1 MRHAT
6 CFALLLGGGIAI
18 AFSAYP
24 SARQSE
30 QVAATFSDDDVRRTL
45 DTYCVTCHNQKNATA
60 NLSLDLLD
68 ASNPATHAAEW
79 EKVVTKLR
87 ARTMPPGERPRPDAA
102 TYKGVA
108 SYLETKLDRAWA
120 ANPNP
125 GRINAVH
132 RLNRQEY
139 RNAIRDVLALDIDAK
154 SMLPPDGAADGSFDN
169 MANVLTISPAQLDRY
184 LTVARHATRLAVGL
198 PPSAPVS
205 AEFGLPRDHLQEDLA
220 DTDLPLGSRGGIAAR
235 YTFPADGEYLIKVFL
250 HRNYQDYVIGMGWQ
264 QLLDVRL
271 DGKLLKRFTV
281 GGGALGHRAPALG
294 FAGDGEPGFEGD
306 RAWED
311 YTLTKADADLEVRTF
326 VKAGP
331 GVVGVAF
338 PRDVFEPDGVG
349 NPPYG
354 ATGEYLLSDQH
365 MAPARVAEVRIAG
378 PYKVAAP
385 ATNTPSRREILV
397 CQPAS
402 GAKGPPRVNDD
413 KACAYRIL
421 SRMARRAYRRP
432 VTELDVQTLLTF
444 FDLGRNEGGSFDA
457 GIQMALERMLVD
469 PDFLLRVYQDPAG
482 SARLRD
488 DATAGKQ
495 DPASVRRAGPAVR
508 TRLDAGTYRL
518 SDLEVASRLSF
529 FLWSSVPDEQLLKL
543 AEAGRLTDAA
553 TLRHQV
559 QRMLADPRAADALV
573 QGFVT
578 QWLNLRRL
586 EEYTP
591 EYNKIRDAGRALLYA
606 FPVET
611 EMFVASTLRENRSI
625 VELLNADYT
634 FVNET
639 LARHY
644 GIPNV
649 YGSHFRRV
657 TLTNVDGRGGL
668 LGHAGV
674 LALTSYPD
682 RTSPVLRGKWL
693 LDNILDAPVPP
704 PPDDVNATLPEAVEG
719 SKPVSMR
726 EQLAQHRTQARCATC
741 HSVMDQLG
749 FALEGFDEV
758 GRWRATAE
766 PNAKIDDL
774 GSWPGGVTLNG
785 FTGLRAMLV
794 DEREQFARTVTR
806 KLMSY
811 ALGREL
817 EHFDEPSVRAI
828 ARGAAEDGYRWSAI
842 VTGIVESPAFLMR
855 RKDR

>member
-1 MRHAT
+1 MSWGR
-6 CFALLLGGGIAI
+6 FALLLGGGIAM

-24 SARQSE
+24 LARQTQHGASPL
-30 QVAATFSDDDVRRTL
+30 SDADVRRTL
-45 DTYCVTCHNQKNATA
+45 DTYCVTCHNQKTATA
-60 NLSLDLLD
+60 NLSLEALD
-68 ASNPATHAAEW
+68 AANPATHAAEW
-79 EKVVTKLR
+79 EKVVRKLR
-87 ARTMPPGERPRPDAA
+87 ARTMPPGERPRPDAS
-102 TYKGVA
+102 TYNALA
-108 SYLETKLDRAWA
+108 SYLETRLDRAWA

-125 GRINAVH
+125 GRINGVH
-132 RLNRQEY
+132 RLNRTEY
-139 RNAIRDVLALDIDAK
+139 KNAIRDVLALDIDVK
-154 SMLPPDGAADGSFDN
+154 SMLPADGTADGSFDN
-169 MANVLTISPAQLDRY
+169 MANVLTISPSQLDRY

-198 PPSAPVS
+198 PPTAPVS
-205 AEFGLPRDHLQEDLA
+205 AEFGLPRDHLQEDQI

-235 YTFPADGEYLIKVFL
+235 YTFPADGEYVIKVFL

-264 QLLDVRL
+264 QMLDVRL
-271 DGKLLKRFTV
+271 NGKLLKRFTV

-311 YTLTKADADLEVRTF
+311 YTLTKADADIEVRTF
-326 VKAGP
+326 VNAGP

-378 PYKVAAP
+378 PYKAA
-385 ATNTPSRREILV
+385 ALGTNTPSRREIFV
-397 CQPAS
+397 CQPKAVS
-402 GAKGPPRVNDD
+402 QE
-413 KACAYRIL
+413 KACAYKIL

-444 FDLGRNEGGSFDA
+444 FDLGRKEGGSFDA

-469 PDFLLRVYQDPAG
+469 PDFLLRVYEDPTDARANG
-482 SARLRD
+482 RARL
-488 DATAGKQ
+488 Q
-495 DPASVRRAGPAVR
+495 SSN
-508 TRLDAGTYRL
+508 TYRL
-518 SDLEVASRLSF
+518 SDLEIASRLSF
-529 FLWSSVPDEQLLKL
+529 FLWSSVPDELLLKL
-543 AEAGRLTDAA
+543 AEAGKLSEPA
-553 TLRHQV
+553 TLKQQV
-559 QRMLADPRAADALV
+559 QRMVADPRTADAIV
-573 QGFVT
+573 RGFVT
-578 QWLNLRRL
+578 QWLNLRNL

-591 EYNKIRDAGRALLYA
+591 DYGNIRDAGRALLYA

-611 EMFVASTLRENRSI
+611 EMFVASTVRENRSI
-625 VELLNADYT
+625 VDLLNADYT

-644 GIPNV
+644 GIPNI

-657 TLTNVDGRGGL
+657 TLPNLEQRGGL
-668 LGHAGV
+668 LGQAGV
-674 LALTSYPD
+674 LTLTSYPD

-693 LDNILDAPVPP
+693 LDNFLDASVPP
-704 PPDDVNATLPEAVEG
+704 PPDDVNATLPETAEG
-719 SKPVSMR
+719 AAPVSMR
-726 EQLAQHRTQARCATC
+726 ERLAQHRTQARCATC

-749 FALEGFDEV
+749 FALESFDEV
-758 GRWRATAE
+758 GRWRASAE
-766 PNAKIDDL
+766 PNAKVDDL
-774 GSWPGGVTLNG
+774 GSWPGGVTLRG
-785 FTGLRAMLV
+785 FGGLRAMLV

-817 EHFDEPSVRAI
+817 EHYDEPAVRAI
-828 ARGAAEDGYRWSAI
+828 VRGAASDGYRWSSLI
-842 VTGIVESPAFLMR
+842 TGIVESPGFLMR